1 MSGKCYVAV
10 DLGASSGRVVV
21 GHVDDGNVSLK
32 VVHRFTVT
40 SRVLSGHQRW
50 TISELFEEV
59 RTGLT
64 KAAGAEGELI
74 SLGVD
79 TWGVD
84 YGLIDA
90 DGRLLEDPVCYR
102 DRRTEG
108 VVERVLKTV
117 PAIELEDLDG
127 GYHGYRYE
135 VVARN
140 PDEAQITSGSS
151 EPVVGRVMS
160 TGFCLPL
167 TVRSTV
173 AYESGLE
180 HILLLVSTPIDEVTS
195 YFTFVVWRNDD
206 FDVPGDE
213 VIEFDKAIGEEDRVM
228 LERLIGEMPLG
239 QTALVSVQ
247 ADKASVEW
255 RRRFAAMLEA

>member
-117 PAIELEDLDG
+117 PAIELFHLTGVQVLALNTVYQLVAQRDAGEWPANASRLLMMPDLVHHDLCG
-127 GYHGYRYE
+127 SLTGEATMASTTQLAGATTRRWE
-135 VVARN
+135 CELFDRLDLPIAVM
-140 PDEAQITSGSS
+140 PDLVQPG
-151 EPVVGRVMS
+151 VQLGRVHS
-160 TGFCLPL
+160 H
-167 TVRSTV
+167 VR
-173 AYESGLE
+173 G
-180 HILLLVSTPIDEVTS
+180 H
-195 YFTFVVWRNDD
+195 WR
-206 FDVPGDE
+206 F
-213 VIEFDKAIGEEDRVM
+213 R
-228 LERLIGEMPLG
+228 
-239 QTALVSVQ
+239 T
-247 ADKASVEW
+247 
-255 RRRFAAMLEA
+255 

>member
-1 MSGKCYVAV
+1 
-10 DLGASSGRVVV
+10 
-21 GHVDDGNVSLK
+21 
-32 VVHRFTVT
+32 
-40 SRVLSGHQRW
+40 
-50 TISELFEEV
+50 
-59 RTGLT
+59 
-64 KAAGAEGELI
+64 
-74 SLGVD
+74 
-79 TWGVD
+79 
-84 YGLIDA
+84 
-90 DGRLLEDPVCYR
+90 
-102 DRRTEG
+102 
-108 VVERVLKTV
+108 
-117 PAIELEDLDG
+117 
-127 GYHGYRYE
+127 